1 VEQRLQRCVK
11 GSVSK
16 KGFSQGE
23 IHKTNSDLQSRD
35 ILALSHTQ
43 EDLMPFSRR
52 DFVKTSVLGAVAAGV
67 GTRAQAEDSTTQ
79 EHDQHSGSYKRPII
93 VCAHNGLNYLDDAF
107 AFLKSDGD
115 TLDAALKVVKGPEDD
130 PNDTSVGLGGIP
142 NEEGVV
148 ELDACCMHGP
158 TRRAGSV
165 GAVRNIKNVSLVSK
179 AVMDH
184 TGHVMLVGEG
194 AERFA
199 VAVGFPRENLLTD
212 HSRKIWLLWKE
223 YHSNEDWW
231 GPGLASPHWQ
241 PPDTKPRNDDKPHSQ
256 LWQERYRRLEEHA
269 AELGIA
275 PELRH
280 DAIHKILFPPTGTI
294 HCSALNEKGEISGCT
309 TTSGLGFKLPGRCG
323 DSPIIGA
330 GCYTDQDIG
339 SAGATGS
346 GEENIKVA
354 GAHTIVENMRHGM
367 SPQEAGMDA
376 LKRIVRNY
384 NNDMNK
390 LRFVDMTYYILRKDG
405 AYAGVSLWEGYEP
418 GKPHKIAVHDGTR
431 RSEKTV
437 AMLKGFSQD
446 FPPDPKVPDDLKKEY
461 LK

>member
-1 VEQRLQRCVK
+1 
-11 GSVSK
+11 
-16 KGFSQGE
+16 
-23 IHKTNSDLQSRD
+23 
-35 ILALSHTQ
+35 
-43 EDLMPFSRR
+43 MPFSRR

-67 GTRAQAEDSTTQ
+67 GTRAQGEDSNRAASAQ
-79 EHDQHSGSYKRPII
+79 ETVVKESQAQSASYKRPII

-107 AFLKSDGD
+107 AFLKSGGD
-115 TLDAALKVVKGPEDD
+115 TLDAALRVVKGPEDD

-165 GAVRNIKNVSLVSK
+165 GGVRNIKNVSLVSK
-179 AVMDH
+179 AVFEH

-199 VAVGFPRENLLTD
+199 VAVGFPRENLLTE

-231 GPGLASPHWQ
+231 GPGLPDPHWQ
-241 PPDTKPRNDDKPHSQ
+241 APDTAPSDKPQSE
-256 LWQERYRRLEEHA
+256 LWQERYRRLEAHA

-275 PELRH
+275 PELRR
-280 DAIHKILFPPTGTI
+280 DAVHIVLFPPTGTI

-330 GCYTDQDIG
+330 GCYTDQDVG

-376 LKRIVRNY
+376 LKRVVHTY
-384 NNDMNK
+384 NGDMTK

-405 AYAGVSLWEGYEP
+405 AYAGVSLWEGYDP
-418 GKPHKIAVHDGTR
+418 TKLHKIAVHDGAR
-431 RSEKTV
+431 RAEKTA
-437 AMLKGFSQD
+437 AMFKGYSQD
-446 FPPDPKVPDDLKKEY
+446 FPAEPKVPAEVRKEF
-461 LK
+461 K

>member
-1 VEQRLQRCVK
+1 MICFPL
-11 GSVSK
+11 SYDT
-16 KGFSQGE
+16 GE
-23 IHKTNSDLQSRD
+23 
-35 ILALSHTQ
+35 
-43 EDLMPFSRR
+43 LMTLSRR
-52 DFVKTSVLGAVAAGV
+52 DFVRTSVLGAVAAGV
-67 GTRAQAEDSTTQ
+67 TAKAEGKDANGAQERAGQPES
-79 EHDQHSGSYKRPII
+79 SKRPII
-93 VCAHNGLNYLDDAF
+93 ICANNGFNYLNDAF
-107 AFLKSDGD
+107 AFLKGGGD
-115 TLDAALKVVKGPEDD
+115 TLDAALRVVQGPENDPKDD
-130 PNDTSVGLGGIP
+130 SVGLGGLP
-142 NEEGVV
+142 NEECVV

-165 GAVRNIKNVSLVSK
+165 GGVRNIKNVSLVSK
-179 AVMDH
+179 AVMEH

-199 VAVGFPRENLLTD
+199 VAMGYPRETLLTE

-223 YHSNEDWW
+223 FHSNSDWW
-231 GPGLASPHWQ
+231 GPGLASPYWQ
-241 PPDTKPRNDDKPHSQ
+241 PPDSGTNGKPQSK
-256 LWQERYRRLEEHA
+256 LFEERIQNLQARA
-269 AELGIA
+269 ADLGIE
-275 PELRH
+275 PEHQLAAVR
-280 DAIHKILFPPTGTI
+280 KVLFPPTGTI

-309 TTSGLGFKLPGRCG
+309 TTSGLAFKLPGRVG

-330 GCYTDQDIG
+330 GCYTDQDVG

-390 LRFVDMTYYILRKDG
+390 LRFVDMTYYVLRKDG
-405 AYAGVSLWEGYEP
+405 AYAGVSLWEGYSK
-418 GKPHKIAVHDGTR
+418 GNPHKIAIHDGDHR
-431 RSEKTV
+431 AEVTV
-437 AMLKGFSQD
+437 SLLKGYSQD
-446 FPPDPKVPDDLKKEY
+446 FPPFPNIPEELKKDSEY